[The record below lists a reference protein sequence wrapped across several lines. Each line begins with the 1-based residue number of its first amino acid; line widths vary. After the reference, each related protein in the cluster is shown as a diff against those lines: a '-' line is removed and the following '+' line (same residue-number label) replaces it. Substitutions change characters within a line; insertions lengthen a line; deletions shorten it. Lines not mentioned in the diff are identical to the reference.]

1 MITTHLRNL
10 LTAVICIFAGA
21 TAQAQ
26 QSGTLD
32 LPVSDS
38 KFDSRPVEFSLSSVA
53 SSLDLMPLL

>member
-26 QSGTLD
+26 LVFQAWPLR
-32 LPVSDS
+32 LI
-38 KFDSRPVEFSLSSVA
+38 
-53 SSLDLMPLL
+53 LMPLL